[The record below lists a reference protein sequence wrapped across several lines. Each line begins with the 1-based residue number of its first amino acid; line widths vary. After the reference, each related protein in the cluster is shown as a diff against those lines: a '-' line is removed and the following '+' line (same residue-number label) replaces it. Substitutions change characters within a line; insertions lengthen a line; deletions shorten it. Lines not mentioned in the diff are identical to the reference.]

1 LTDEELMAAYMAGD
15 RDSFTILFRRW
26 APRLHKFFLRSLGD
40 AASAE
45 DLLQTTFVRI
55 HQSRDTFRPGCPLK
69 PWIFTVAARVRQNE
83 LRRRRRLPESA
94 GEEALAA
101 AEEQQAEPPDLPE
114 RPERDAAVREAIDR
128 LPESQR
134 VVIHLSR
141 LEQMTYAEIAKVL
154 GTSEGAV
161 KLRAFRAYERLR
173 KALAALREDAA

>member
-1 LTDEELMAAYMAGD
+1 MAAYMAGD

-26 APRLHKFFLRSLGD
+26 APRLHRFFLRSLRD

-55 HQSRDTFRPGCPLK
+55 HQSRDTFRSGCPLK

-83 LRRRRRLPESA
+83 LRRRRRMPESA

-101 AEEQQAEPPDLPE
+101 AEEQPADPAGPPE
-114 RPERDAAVREAIDR
+114 RPDRDAAVREAIDR

-141 LEQMTYAEIAKVL
+141 LEQMTYAEIAEVL